1 MSGWL
6 PSMAEFFADYGLFLL
21 KAITIVLAILAVIVA
36 AAVAQKKAAHEGLE
50 VENLNKKYRKLAD
63 TLLHAVSSR
72 DERKKAAKA
81 RKKEDKAS
89 DKASSDR
96 PRSFIIDFKGDLK
109 ASAAA
114 SLREEVSAILD
125 VARDGDEVVLRLE
138 NHGGIVHEHGLA
150 ASQLVRIRDRDVPL
164 VVCVDKVAASGGYLM
179 ACVASRVYA
188 APFAIL
194 GSIGVLAQIP
204 NFNRMLDDKGVD
216 FEQVTAGQYKRTVTM
231 FGKNTDEDRAKLKEE
246 LEDVHALFKDAVAK
260 YRPDLDLDKVA
271 TGEHWYGTRALE
283 LGLADELRTSDEL
296 LAEKARDR
304 DIYLVSYKV
313 KPTLQKRLIANVET
327 ALERADAAGWRR
339 KFESRLPR

>member
-1 MSGWL
+1 
-6 PSMAEFFADYGLFLL
+6 MAEFLADYGLFLL
-21 KAITIVLAILAVIVA
+21 KAITIVVAIVAVIVA
-36 AAVAQKKAAHEGLE
+36 AAAAQKKSAHEGLE
-50 VENLNKKYRKLAD
+50 VEDLNKKYRKLAD

-81 RKKEDKAS
+81 RKKEDKES
-89 DKASSDR
+89 DKESSGR

-109 ASAAA
+109 ASAVG

-125 VARDGDEVVLRLE
+125 VARNGDEVVLRLE

-150 ASQLVRIRDRDVPL
+150 ASQLVRIRERDIPL

-179 ACVASRVYA
+179 ACVASTVYA

-204 NFNRMLDDKGVD
+204 NFNRMLEHKGVD

-283 LGLADELRTSDEL
+283 LGLADELKTSDEL

-304 DIYLVSYKV
+304 DLYLVAYKV
-313 KPTLQKRLIANVET
+313 KPTLQKRLVANVE
-327 ALERADAAGWRR
+327 AMLERADAAGWRR